1 MSWDETVGV
10 LAHKQ
15 PHPILAELGFRASAS
30 SCLAFA
36 DDKKNAPHC
45 GAFLV
50 ELRCFRLLIDR
61 GFRDFS

>member
-30 SCLAFA
+30 SCLAS
-36 DDKKNAPHC
+36 DDKKMPRTAGHFWLSYAASAC
-45 GAFLV
+45 
-50 ELRCFRLLIDR
+50 
-61 GFRDFS
+61 